1 MSNRYELYSK
11 IGSGGAATVH
21 LAKIVGDNDF
31 FRVVAIKRLKPAIAR
46 DEEARAALIAEACL
60 AARVSHPNV
69 VPLFD
74 VIEEP
79 NEVFLVMDYVHG
91 EPFNRLLGA
100 SKRAGGPPPLGIS
113 LAVVTAALRGL
124 HAAHEARGEDGK
136 PLELVHR
143 DVSPQNLV
151 VGTDGVTRLLD
162 FGIAKATTS
171 THRTRTGEVKGKL
184 GYMPPEQLCGEP
196 IDRRT
201 DVFAAGIIL
210 WEAIVGSR
218 LFRGSNDEESIALA
232 LSAKVTAPSVARG
245 ADGDRIPEA
254 LDAVV
259 LKALAR
265 RPEDR
270 FATALDM
277 ATAIEAC
284 KIPLAAATEIGDWV
298 EGLAK
303 DSLAERAA
311 QVRAMSSAV
320 PELVLH
326 PTESALSRES
336 TKVIVL
342 DSRPSLEAGSKPTRA
357 KRPARA
363 IAGAVIGGV
372 VLVAGVALA
381 LALRAP
387 RTNATPASASA
398 NASGATSVATE
409 VDDVGDAD
417 AGASVIPAT
426 KHASSD
432 PPGSPN
438 PARGPSRRPTSPR
451 HNTST
456 SAKCNPPYTIDDAN
470 RKHFKPECF

>member
-151 VGTDGVTRLLD
+151 VGADGVTRLLD

-196 IDRRT
+196 LDRRT

-245 ADGDRIPEA
+245 AGGDRIPEA

-303 DSLAERAA
+303 DALEERAA

-336 TKVIVL
+336 TQVIVL
-342 DSRPSLEAGSKPTRA
+342 DSRPSLEAGTEPTRG
-357 KRPARA
+357 KRPANSMRA
-363 IAGAVIGGV
+363 IAGAAIGGV

-381 LALRAP
+381 FGLRAP
-387 RTNATPASASA
+387 HANTTPENKST
-398 NASGATSVATE
+398 NASGSASVATE
-409 VDDVGDAD
+409 TDDVGDAD

-426 KHASSD
+426 KHA
-432 PPGSPN
+432 GATPN

-456 SAKCNPPYTIDDAN
+456 SAKCNPPYTIDEAN